1 MAHDI
6 FISHAST
13 DKAVADLVCA
23 TLEERGVRCWIA
35 PRDIQ
40 PGADWGSAIVS
51 AIRESRAMVLVFSDA
66 ANASRHIPREL
77 ERAIDLQIPI
87 LPFRIEDVRPR
98 GSLEYNLAVVH
109 WLDAS
114 SPPLEIHAR
123 RLADVVTTM
132 LGVGSEAPMAPVTTI
147 DPRVGNFAIETPRE
161 ENGSAKGARAPY
173 VRAAWVGAALLGI
186 AGIVFAVNAAR
197 RNNADPAPIIGS
209 APTGFPQ
216 ALPGS
221 GSLPATPSAA
231 TPGDAQATASTG
243 SEKAA
248 EVDGQAYFNRGV
260 AHYTQ
265 AKYDLAIE
273 DYTQAIARDF
283 SPAYSH
289 NNRGIALAAKKDFTG
304 AAADYDRAIQLDP
317 AFADPFC
324 NRADLTLHLDRNNT
338 GAAIADYTRALALDP
353 KMARAFQNRGSAYY
367 LRQDYENAVADYSSA
382 LALKPDDTEVLSLR
396 GSASALRKDTA
407 AALKDFTRHIELK
420 PEDADPLFSRSMVY
434 LMRRDSE
441 KALGDAS
448 AYVAKKPN
456 EADGYRARGIA
467 YFQRKLFVLAE
478 NDLAHCLALN
488 AADSLALFAL
498 GAVKERTGDE
508 AGGKNDIAAALKINP
523 GVGELMK
530 MVGVE
535 RK

>member
-1 MAHDI
+1 MAHDV

-23 TLEERGVRCWIA
+23 TLEQRGVRCWIA

-40 PGADWGSAIVS
+40 PGADWGSAIVG

-114 SPPLEIHAR
+114 SPPLDLHAR
-123 RLADVVTTM
+123 RLADVVATM
-132 LGVGSEAPMAPVTTI
+132 LGAVSETPVAPVT
-147 DPRVGNFAIETPRE
+147 PLKEAE
-161 ENGSAKGARAPY
+161 SAKGARAAY

-186 AGIVFAVNAAR
+186 AGIFFAVNAAR

-209 APTGFPQ
+209 APAEFPQ

-221 GSLPATPSAA
+221 GSPPATPSAA
-231 TPGDAQATASTG
+231 TPGDAPATANTG

-248 EVDGQAYFNRGV
+248 DVDGQAYFNRGM
-260 AHYTQ
+260 AHYTE

-283 SPAYSH
+283 SPAYSY
-289 NNRGIALAAKKDFTG
+289 NNRGIALASKKDFTR

-324 NRADLTLHLDRNNT
+324 NRADLALNLDRTNT
-338 GAAIADYTRALALDP
+338 TPAIADYTRALAINP

-367 LRQDYENAVADYSSA
+367 LRQDYESAVADYSRA
-382 LALKPDDTEVLSLR
+382 LALKPEDTEVLSLR
-396 GSASALRKDTA
+396 GSASAQRKDTKA
-407 AALKDFTRHIELK
+407 AITDFTRHIELK
-420 PEDADPLFSRSMVY
+420 PDDADPLFSRSMVY
-434 LMRRDSE
+434 LMQRDSE

-448 AYVAKKPN
+448 AYVAIRPN
-456 EADGYRARGIA
+456 DADGYRARGIA
-467 YFQRKLFVLAE
+467 YFQRKLFVLAK
-478 NDLAHCLALN
+478 NDLTHCLTLN
-488 AADSLALFAL
+488 AADALALYAL

-508 AGGKNDIAAALKINP
+508 AGGKDDFAAALKINP
-523 GVGELMK
+523 GISELMK
-530 MVGVE
+530 MFGVE